1 MNKAAIVIIGGGL
14 LGTSVAYHLTRHEMC
29 DVILLERLA
38 LATAA
43 SSQAAGLMF
52 TISSKP
58 AVDRLSRVTFKVMD
72 ALEEQLGDHLDFH
85 QVGSVRFAETGTSRS
100 TLEALCTRAQQEDI
114 STEIVDEAWLAENLP
129 WVSAGADVL
138 SVYFADDG
146 YIDPYRLAS
155 AYARAAKQSGVRI
168 ETGVAVKSITFDS
181 KRMAEVQTSQG
192 IFQCEKVVVAAGAWS
207 NNLTMPLG
215 IPLPMSPVR
224 SHYWIAAPDDLFGKN
239 QPMTVHADA
248 GAFTRPEVN
257 GMVLGVQEAL
267 SPTFDYRT
275 LPDDMG
281 TFTITED
288 GHEWDALIEAA
299 PRVTRF
305 FPGLNN
311 ASFESYV
318 TGLSAYTP
326 DGHFILGELDER
338 PGIFVAA
345 GCCGSGVMSS
355 GGIGEALAGL
365 ILEGESPHDLM
376 PFRPDRFGTV
386 DPASAEFQI
395 RCAMARG
402 RKAK

>member
-14 LGTSVAYHLTRHEMC
+14 LGASVAYHLTRRGMC
-29 DVILLERLA
+29 DVILLERLD

-58 AVDRLSRVTFKVMD
+58 AVDRLSRVTFKVID

-85 QVGSVRFAETGTSRS
+85 QVGTVRFAETEKNRS
-100 TLEALCTRAQQEDI
+100 TLEALYSRAQQEGV
-114 STEIVDEAWLAENLP
+114 SAEIVNEAWLSENLP
-129 WVSAGADVL
+129 WLTVGSDAL

-146 YIDPYRLAS
+146 YIDSYRLAA

-181 KRMAEVQTSQG
+181 ERMAEVQTSQG
-192 IFQCEKVVVAAGAWS
+192 IFQCEKVVVAGGAWS

-215 IPLPMSPVR
+215 IPLPMIPVR
-224 SHYWIAAPDDLFGKN
+224 SHYWIAAPGHLFDKN

-267 SPTFDYRT
+267 SPMFDYRI
-275 LPDDMG
+275 LPDDIG

-288 GHEWDALIEAA
+288 GHEWDALIEAE
-299 PRVTRF
+299 PHISRF
-305 FPGLNN
+305 FPGLNE
-311 ASFESYV
+311 ARFESYV
-318 TGLSAYTP
+318 TGLSTYTP

-338 PGIFVAA
+338 PGLYVAA

-365 ILEGESPHDLM
+365 IIEGESPHDLM
-376 PFRPDRFGTV
+376 PFRPDRFGIV
-386 DPASAEFQI
+386 DPTSTEFQI
-395 RCAMARG
+395 LCAKARA